1 MNTTPTPWFSKPSS
15 HNGNTPSL
23 LSPLLPPR
31 GGIRGGLLLAAL
43 LLAALLLIA
52 CNPSPQEGKEGNAS
66 LDSIPHMVM
75 QIKKCSKLYTA
86 EYNVHKIVTH
96 DDQIRLRGTI
106 LSKEFDIPLPMG
118 NRKIAIP
125 LDAKLK
131 AYIDFADFSE
141 KNVKRRGQKIEIIL
155 PDPQVELTSSRINHE
170 EIKKQVPLLRA
181 NFTDEEITNYERQ
194 GRAAII
200 AAVPQMGIIP
210 TAQEAAAHTLIPL
223 IRQMG
228 FQEQDITISFR
239 KEFTLDDM
247 PTLMSS
253 YQN

>member
-1 MNTTPTPWFSKPSS
+1 MKNPFPFA
-15 HNGNTPSL
+15 L
-23 LSPLLPPR
+23 FL
-31 GGIRGGLLLAAL
+31 ILLLT
-43 LLAALLLIA
+43 A
-52 CNPSPQEGKEGNAS
+52 CNPSSQEGQEGAS
-66 LDSIPHMVM
+66 TSIDTIPHMVM
-75 QIKKCSKLYTA
+75 QIKKCSRLYTA

-96 DDQIRLRGTI
+96 DDQMRLRGTI
-106 LSKEFDIPLPMG
+106 LSKQFDIPLPLG

-125 LDAKLK
+125 IDAKLK
-131 AYIDFADFSE
+131 AYIDFSDFSE
-141 KNVKRRGQKIEIIL
+141 KNVRRQGQRIEIML

-170 EIKKQVPLLRA
+170 EVKKQVPLLRA

-200 AAVPQMGIIP
+200 ASVPDMGIIP

-228 FQEQDITISFR
+228 FLEKDITISFR

>member
-1 MNTTPTPWFSKPSS
+1 MKQFPSHRRVSS
-15 HNGNTPSL
+15 HIATAIAIIALFTACHS
-23 LSPLLPPR
+23 SPPP
-31 GGIRGGLLLAAL
+31 L
-43 LLAALLLIA
+43 
-52 CNPSPQEGKEGNAS
+52 EGSGEVSAI
-66 LDSIPHMVM
+66 DTIPHMVM
-75 QIKKCSKLYTA
+75 QIKKCSRLYTA

-96 DDQIRLRGTI
+96 NDQMRLRGTI
-106 LSKEFDIPLPMG
+106 LSKQYDIPLPIG

-125 LDAKLK
+125 IDAKVK

-141 KNVKRRGQKIEIIL
+141 KNIRRRGQKIEILL
-155 PDPQVELTSSRINHE
+155 PDPKVELTSSRINHE
-170 EIKKQVPLLRA
+170 EVKKQVPLLRS

-210 TAQEAAAHTLIPL
+210 TAQEAAAHTLIPF

-228 FQEQDITISFR
+228 FQEEDITISFR

-247 PTLMSS
+247 PTLLSS
-253 YQN
+253 YPN

>member
-1 MNTTPTPWFSKPSS
+1 MNTTPTPRFSKPLS
-15 HNGNTPSL
+15 HNG
-23 LSPLLPPR
+23 LSKNR
-31 GGIRGGLLLAAL
+31 AISSCMVVAL
-43 LLAALLLIA
+43 LFLLIA
-52 CNPSPQEGKEGNAS
+52 CNSSPQEGKEGNAS
-66 LDSIPHMVM
+66 LDTIPHMVM

-96 DDQIRLRGTI
+96 DDQIRLRGTF

-141 KNVKRRGQKIEIIL
+141 KNVKRRGQKIEIML